1 MHIQL
6 RVPDAAV
13 LGRLS
18 QAQAAQQADAE
29 RLSQA
34 HAAQQEAEALVE
46 QVLQQGTEKDR
57 EIARLQQR
65 VVELERQQRVFE
77 LERRHPA
84 VPETVPPQHDAA
96 AAAPMPARAA
106 HPPEAVLRVDGAGT
120 QRANGYYKE
129 NGEQRVTRPM
139 REPP

>member
-18 QAQAAQQADAE
+18 QAQAAQQ
-29 RLSQA
+29 
-34 HAAQQEAEALVE
+34 EAEALVA

-106 HPPEAVLRVDGAGT
+106 HPPDAVLRIDGAGT

>member
-18 QAQAAQQADAE
+18 QAQAAQQ
-29 RLSQA
+29 
-34 HAAQQEAEALVE
+34 EAEALVA

-65 VVELERQQRVFE
+65 VAE
-77 LERRHPA
+77 LERRRLA
-84 VPETVPPQHDAA
+84 VPEAVPPQHDAA

-106 HPPEAVLRVDGAGT
+106 HPPDAVLRIDGAGT

-129 NGEQRVTRPM
+129 NGAQRVTRPM
-139 REPP
+139 RELNHHIFNAFRRDAQWQDPICQR

>member
-18 QAQAAQQADAE
+18 QAQAAQQ
-29 RLSQA
+29 
-34 HAAQQEAEALVE
+34 EAEALVA

-65 VVELERQQRVFE
+65 VAE
-77 LERRHPA
+77 LERRRPA
-84 VPETVPPQHDAA
+84 VPEAVPPQHDAA
-96 AAAPMPARAA
+96 AAAPMPAHAA
-106 HPPEAVLRVDGAGT
+106 HPPEAVLRIDGAGT

-129 NGEQRVTRPM
+129 NGAHRVTPM
-139 REPP
+139 RERDCHIMFNACRRDEKWQDPIC